1 MMTWDSCRS
10 ANGYLR
16 AVAIGATLLPILVA
30 CGSSAKT
37 LTNPDNGQ
45 KLEFVD
51 DNHVRYIGN
60 YKDREWLYEAD
71 RASNG
76 DIIAIKMRHPDV
88 GSFELRRND
97 DGCLIGDGLR
107 FCP

>member
-1 MMTWDSCRS
+1 MIGYTKLKTDRIWFAIVGS
-10 ANGYLR
+10 A
-16 AVAIGATLLPILVA
+16 VILTSLAA
-30 CGSSAKT
+30 CGSADAT
-37 LTNPDNGQ
+37 LKNPDNDQ
-45 KLEFVD
+45 RLEFVD
-51 DNHVRYIGN
+51 DSHVRYIGN

-71 RASNG
+71 RSSNG
-76 DIIAIKMRHPDV
+76 EIIAMKMRHPDV